1 MRMHIGDLLFI
12 SFSSSNVLFCFV
24 CRNRT
29 LNSLAPLFFYRIAF
43 SSVTLYFCL
52 FLCVCVLLLFRCM
65 MLFTGKAI
73 GITSKIF
80 PFYSSRSVRFAF
92 LTHFPIRKVKL
103 AFFLWYRCR
112 IAVAT
117 IATISIPSLSP
128 QFYLQT
134 KLTQFKRFRIPNICK
149 YLLNINRH
157 NRFRWNI
164 VRIAQVVMCLCAEW
178 VEVKTCST
186 TSKHTNSLDTSSI
199 FIYAIWQ

>member
-1 MRMHIGDLLFI
+1 MCFC
-12 SFSSSNVLFCFV
+12 CFV
-24 CRNRT
+24 VWCCSLAKQSALLQRSFHSILLVRFDLHSWLIFLFVR
-29 LNSLAPLFFYRIAF
+29 LNSHFF
-43 SSVTLYFCL
+43 V
-52 FLCVCVLLLFRCM
+52 
-65 MLFTGKAI
+65 
-73 GITSKIF
+73 
-80 PFYSSRSVRFAF
+80 
-92 LTHFPIRKVKL
+92 
-103 AFFLWYRCR
+103 WYRCR

>member
-1 MRMHIGDLLFI
+1 MHIGDLLFI

-103 AFFLWYRCR
+103 AFFCVIPLPHRSCYYCHHFHSLFKPA
-112 IAVAT
+112 ILFANET
-117 IATISIPSLSP
+117 HSI
-128 QFYLQT
+128 QTLQNT
-134 KLTQFKRFRIPNICK
+134 E
-149 YLLNINRH
+149 Y
-157 NRFRWNI
+157 
-164 VRIAQVVMCLCAEW
+164 M
-178 VEVKTCST
+178 
-186 TSKHTNSLDTSSI
+186 
-199 FIYAIWQ
+199 